1 MDRSHQQTLRHR
13 LGTTLAGAGFAVLTS
28 ALSSGALAQALVL
41 ASAPAPAQAAWP
53 DRPLQLIVAYPP
65 GGLTD
70 ALARAIAKPLAER
83 LKQPVVVQ
91 NVPGGGGNIGAAK
104 AAKSPADGYTL
115 YLGNNA
121 TVGLNTLVYK
131 SLPFDPM
138 TELAPVTLVVES
150 QSILVVHPSVAA
162 HNVNEL
168 IALAKAKPDQLNYGS
183 TGNGGVSHL
192 AGEMFKGLT
201 GTRMTHVPYKGTA
214 PALTDLL
221 GGQIQMMFNDTGAP
235 HVKSGK
241 LRALAVT
248 GAKRWPLLPE
258 VPTLTEAGVTGF
270 EKYNWFGVLAPSG
283 TPAAIITQL
292 NRELVA
298 IMRDGAI
305 QKWLESQGAE
315 AATGTPEEFAA
326 FIRRDAA
333 KWARVVKDT
342 GITPE

>member
-1 MDRSHQQTLRHR
+1 MKRIS
-13 LGTTLAGAGFAVLTS
+13 AVAWARGLTVMGGLTM
-28 ALSSGALAQALVL
+28 ALTAALTATATHAV
-41 ASAPAPAQAAWP
+41 WP
-53 DRPLQLIVAYPP
+53 DKPLQIIVAYPP

-70 ALARAIAKPLAER
+70 ALARAIAKPLSER

-91 NVPGGGGNIGAAK
+91 NIAGGGGNIGAAR
-104 AAKSPADGYTL
+104 AAKSAPDGYTL

-131 SLPFDPM
+131 SLPFDPL
-138 TELAPVTLVVES
+138 TELAPVMLVVES
-150 QSILVVHPSVAA
+150 QSILVVHPGVAA
-162 HNVNEL
+162 QNVGEL
-168 IALAKAKPDQLNYGS
+168 IALAKSKPDQINYGS
-183 TGNGGVSHL
+183 TGSGGISHL
-192 AGEMFKGLT
+192 AGEMFKGAT
-201 GTRMTHVPYKGTA
+201 GARMTHVPYKGTA

-258 VPTLTEAGVTGF
+258 VPTLTEAGIAGF
-270 EKYNWFGVLAPSG
+270 EKYNWFGMLVPAG
-283 TPAAIITQL
+283 TPADIIAQL

-298 IMRDGAI
+298 IMRDPAL
-305 QKWLESQGAE
+305 QKWLEGQGAE
-315 AATGTPEEFAA
+315 AVTGTPEEFAA
-326 FIRRDAA
+326 FIRRDLA
-333 KWARVVKDT
+333 KWAKVVKDT

>member
-1 MDRSHQQTLRHR
+1 MKQLIAASVMVACACT
-13 LGTTLAGAGFAVLTS
+13 ASLT
-28 ALSSGALAQALVL
+28 AM
-41 ASAPAPAQAAWP
+41 PAHAAWP
-53 DRPLQLIVAYPP
+53 DKPIQLIVAYPP

-70 ALARAIAKPLAER
+70 ALARAIAKPLSER

-91 NVPGGGGNIGAAK
+91 NVAGGGGNIGAAK
-104 AAKSPADGYTL
+104 AAKSAPDGYTI

-138 TELAPVTLVVES
+138 TELAPITLVVES
-150 QSILVVHPSVAA
+150 QTILVVHPAVPAQ
-162 HNVNEL
+162 NVTDL
-168 IALAKAKPDQLNYGS
+168 IALAKSKPDQLNYGS

-192 AGEMFKGLT
+192 AGEMFKGVT

-214 PALTDLL
+214 PALTDLM
-221 GGQIQMMFNDTGAP
+221 GGQIQMMFIDTAAP

-241 LRALAVT
+241 LRGLAVT
-248 GAKRWPLLPE
+248 GSKRWPLLPE
-258 VPTLTEAGVTGF
+258 VPTLAEAGVTGF
-270 EKYNWFGVLAPSG
+270 EKYNWFGVLAPAG
-283 TPAAIITQL
+283 TPAAIINQL

-298 IMRDGAI
+298 IMRDPEL

-326 FIRRDAA
+326 FIRRDQA
-333 KWARVVKDT
+333 KWAKVVKDT

>member
-1 MDRSHQQTLRHR
+1 MKRISAVAWTRGLRA
-13 LGTTLAGAGFAVLTS
+13 LGGLTM
-28 ALSSGALAQALVL
+28 ALMAALTATA
-41 ASAPAPAQAAWP
+41 AHAAWP
-53 DRPLQLIVAYPP
+53 DKPLQIIVAYPP

-70 ALARAIAKPLAER
+70 ALARAIAKPLSER
-83 LKQPVVVQ
+83 LKQPVLVQ
-91 NVPGGGGNIGAAK
+91 NVAGGGGNIGSAR
-104 AAKSPADGYTL
+104 AAKSAPDGYTL

-131 SLPFDPM
+131 SLPFDPL
-138 TELAPVTLVVES
+138 TDLAPVMLVVES
-150 QSILVVHPSVAA
+150 QSILVVHPGVAA
-162 HNVNEL
+162 QNVNDL

-183 TGNGGVSHL
+183 TGSGGISHL
-192 AGEMFKGLT
+192 AGEMFKGAT
-201 GTRMTHVPYKGTA
+201 GARMTHVPYKGTA

-258 VPTLTEAGVTGF
+258 VPTLTEAGIVGF
-270 EKYNWFGVLAPSG
+270 EKYNWFGMLAPNG
-283 TPAAIITQL
+283 TPADIITQL

-298 IMRDGAI
+298 IMRDAAL
-305 QKWLESQGAE
+305 QKWLEGQGAE
-315 AATGTPEEFAA
+315 AVTGTPEEFAA
-326 FIRRDAA
+326 FIRRDLA
-333 KWARVVKDT
+333 KWAKVVKDT

>member
-1 MDRSHQQTLRHR
+1 MKRIS
-13 LGTTLAGAGFAVLTS
+13 AVAWARGLTVMGGLTM
-28 ALSSGALAQALVL
+28 ALTAALTATATHAV
-41 ASAPAPAQAAWP
+41 WP
-53 DRPLQLIVAYPP
+53 DKPLQIIVAYPP

-70 ALARAIAKPLAER
+70 ALARAIAKPLSER

-91 NVPGGGGNIGAAK
+91 NIAGGGGNIGAAR
-104 AAKSPADGYTL
+104 AAKSAPDGYTL

-131 SLPFDPM
+131 SLPFDPLA
-138 TELAPVTLVVES
+138 ELAPVMLVVES
-150 QSILVVHPSVAA
+150 QSILVVHPGVAA
-162 HNVNEL
+162 QNVGEL
-168 IALAKAKPDQLNYGS
+168 IALAKSKPDQINYGS
-183 TGNGGVSHL
+183 TGSGGISHL
-192 AGEMFKGLT
+192 AGEMFKGAT
-201 GTRMTHVPYKGTA
+201 GARMTHVPYKGTA

-258 VPTLTEAGVTGF
+258 VPTLTEAGIAGF
-270 EKYNWFGVLAPSG
+270 EKYNWFGMLVPAG
-283 TPAAIITQL
+283 TPADIIAQL

-298 IMRDGAI
+298 IMRDPAL
-305 QKWLESQGAE
+305 QKWLEGQGAE
-315 AATGTPEEFAA
+315 AVTGTPEEFAA
-326 FIRRDAA
+326 FIRRDLA
-333 KWARVVKDT
+333 KWAKVVKDT